1 MEFGDDHGKLKLVG
15 KSGARCAVDG
25 DNRVLQAKMQKKLE
39 LGLVLLP

>member
-1 MEFGDDHGKLKLVG
+1 MEFGDDHGKLKLIG
-15 KSGARCAVDG
+15 KSEARCADG